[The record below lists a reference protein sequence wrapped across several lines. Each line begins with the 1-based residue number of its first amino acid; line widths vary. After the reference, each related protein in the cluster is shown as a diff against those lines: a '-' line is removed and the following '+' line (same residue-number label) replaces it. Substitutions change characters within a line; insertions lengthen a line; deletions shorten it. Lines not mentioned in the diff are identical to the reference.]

1 MEAWRKLSQ
10 DQLVF
15 SLPLYRK
22 VEIDWNNMKEE
33 TIESEYD
40 GYNHNEYVT
49 YIPEEFEKLIDF
61 INGNGDVYVYGTC
74 PHCKKGMSF
83 KIGYGMQLKLDS
95 KILCSYVDE
104 QIDAECY
111 IPDAVDEMR
120 KIVDEVSNTARF
132 FERKFQCPIC
142 KSIYQVSYRLL
153 FENDK
158 LYLMKVGQYPS
169 LHEFSEYS
177 SNAYDKLIKKMDAR
191 DDFRNAIKMH
201 TDGYNIAAYVYL
213 RRVVE
218 KIILYV
224 YGESQIECE
233 YEEFKK
239 LHLDKKIQTLKDFLP
254 KFLYDNQQIYSIV
267 SAGIHMLDEE
277 TCAEYFDILQTAV
290 EIILSEYE
298 ANRKKK
304 LLLEKTSNAI
314 KNAHGKIDRELK

>member
-158 LYLMKVGQYPS
+158 LYLNK
-169 LHEFSEYS
+169 
-177 SNAYDKLIKKMDAR
+177 
-191 DDFRNAIKMH
+191 
-201 TDGYNIAAYVYL
+201 IAA
-213 RRVVE
+213 RWPA
-218 KIILYV
+218 KAMA
-224 YGESQIECE
+224 Q
-233 YEEFKK
+233 FFF
-239 LHLDKKIQTLKDFLP
+239 TL
-254 KFLYDNQQIYSIV
+254 
-267 SAGIHMLDEE
+267 
-277 TCAEYFDILQTAV
+277 
-290 EIILSEYE
+290 
-298 ANRKKK
+298 
-304 LLLEKTSNAI
+304 
-314 KNAHGKIDRELK
+314 